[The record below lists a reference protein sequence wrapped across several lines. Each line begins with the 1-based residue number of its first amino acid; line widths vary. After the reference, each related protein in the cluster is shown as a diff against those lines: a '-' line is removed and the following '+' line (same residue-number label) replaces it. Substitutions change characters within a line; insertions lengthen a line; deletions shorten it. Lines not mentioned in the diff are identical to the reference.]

1 LALLLEIFSTPPHKR
16 QAFLG
21 VFMRTT
27 IVAYLSGL
35 ISMAILDGAWLS
47 FATGAIYKPGIGPLM
62 ADKPVI
68 PAAIIFY
75 LLYAA
80 GVTYLIT
87 LPALAAGALPA
98 ALTRGAVLGF
108 IAYGTY
114 DLTSL
119 AILRG
124 WPVNVTIIDMIWG
137 AILTGVSAGVA
148 YLAAR
153 KFG

>member
-1 LALLLEIFSTPPHKR
+1 
-16 QAFLG
+16 
-21 VFMRTT
+21 MRTS
-27 IVAYLSGL
+27 IVAYVSGL
-35 ISMAILDGAWLS
+35 IAMAILDGAWLS

-87 LPALAAGALPA
+87 LPALAAASLPA
-98 ALTRGAVLGF
+98 AVTRGAVLGL

-137 AILTGVSAGVA
+137 AILTGVSAGAAFLV
-148 YLAAR
+148 AR

>member
-1 LALLLEIFSTPPHKR
+1 
-16 QAFLG
+16 
-21 VFMRTT
+21 MRTA
-27 IVAYLSGL
+27 IVAYVSGL
-35 ISMAILDGAWLS
+35 IAMAVLDGAWLS

-68 PAAIIFY
+68 PAAIFFY

-98 ALTRGAVLGF
+98 AITRGAVLGL

-137 AILTGVSAGVA
+137 AILTGVAAGVA
-148 YLAAR
+148 FLVAR
-153 KFG
+153 RFG

>member
-1 LALLLEIFSTPPHKR
+1 MPHHIG
-16 QAFLG
+16 QAFSG
-21 VFMRTT
+21 VFMRTA
-27 IVAYLSGL
+27 IVAYVSGL
-35 ISMAILDGAWLS
+35 IAMAVLDGAWLS

-68 PAAIIFY
+68 PAAIFFY

-87 LPALAAGALPA
+87 LPALSSGSLPA
-98 ALTRGAVLGF
+98 AITRGAVLGF

-137 AILTGVSAGVA
+137 AILTGASAGAA
-148 YLAAR
+148 YLVAR

>member
-1 LALLLEIFSTPPHKR
+1 
-16 QAFLG
+16 
-21 VFMRTT
+21 MRTT
-27 IVAYLSGL
+27 VIAYISGL
-35 ISMAILDGAWLS
+35 VAMAVLDGAWLS

-87 LPALAAGALPA
+87 LPALAAASLPA
-98 ALTRGAVLGF
+98 AITRGAVLGF

-137 AILTGVSAGVA
+137 AILTGVSAAAA
-148 YLAAR
+148 YLVAR

>member
-1 LALLLEIFSTPPHKR
+1 MRATIIAYITSLVAM
-16 QAFLG
+16 G
-21 VFMRTT
+21 V
-27 IVAYLSGL
+27 
-35 ISMAILDGAWLS
+35 LDGAWLS
-47 FATGAIYKPGIGPLM
+47 FATSKLYKPGIGHLM

-68 PAAIIFY
+68 PAAILFY

-87 LPALAAGALPA
+87 LPALATGPATALI
-98 ALTRGAVLGF
+98 RGAVLGL

-119 AILRG
+119 AIMNN
-124 WPVNVTIIDMIWG
+124 WPTNVTIADMLWG
-137 AILTGVSAGVA
+137 TILTGAT
-148 YLAAR
+148 AAIATAVTQ

>member
-1 LALLLEIFSTPPHKR
+1 
-16 QAFLG
+16 
-21 VFMRTT
+21 MRAAIT
-27 IVAYLSGL
+27 AYISGL
-35 ISMAILDGAWLS
+35 IVMAILDAAWLS
-47 FATGAIYKPGIGPLM
+47 FATGKLYKPGIGHLM

-68 PAAIIFY
+68 WAAVLFY

-87 LPALAAGALPA
+87 LPALEGATLA
-98 ALTRGAVLGF
+98 DTATRGAVLGF

-119 AILRG
+119 AILSG
-124 WPVNVTIIDMIWG
+124 WPVYVTVADMIWG
-137 AILTGVSAGVA
+137 AVITGATASAA
-148 YLAAR
+148 LLITR

>member
-1 LALLLEIFSTPPHKR
+1 
-16 QAFLG
+16 
-21 VFMRTT
+21 MRSP
-27 IVAYLSGL
+27 IIAYFSGL
-35 ISMAILDGAWLS
+35 IAMGVLDGAWLS
-47 FATGAIYKPGIGPLM
+47 FATSRIYKPGIGPLM
-62 ADKPVI
+62 ADKPVAA
-68 PAAIIFY
+68 AAIIFY

-80 GVTYLIT
+80 GMAYLIT
-87 LPALAAGALPA
+87 LPALAAGSLGS

-124 WPVNVTIIDMIWG
+124 WPVNVTVIDMIWG
-137 AILTGVSAGVA
+137 AILTGISAGAA
-148 YLAAR
+148 YLITR

>member
-1 LALLLEIFSTPPHKR
+1 
-16 QAFLG
+16 
-21 VFMRTT
+21 MRTA
-27 IVAYLSGL
+27 IVAYVSGL
-35 ISMAILDGAWLS
+35 IAMAVLDGAWLS

-68 PAAIIFY
+68 PAAIFFY

-87 LPALAAGALPA
+87 LPALSSGSLPA
-98 ALTRGAVLGF
+98 AITRGAVLGF

-137 AILTGVSAGVA
+137 AILTGASAGAA
-148 YLAAR
+148 YLVAR

>member
-1 LALLLEIFSTPPHKR
+1 
-16 QAFLG
+16 
-21 VFMRTT
+21 MRSP
-27 IVAYLSGL
+27 IIAYFSGL
-35 ISMAILDGAWLS
+35 IAMAVLDGAWLS
-47 FATGAIYKPGIGPLM
+47 FATGSIYKPGIGPLM

-68 PAAIIFY
+68 PAAILFY
-75 LLYAA
+75 LIYAA
-80 GVTYLIT
+80 GVAYLIT
-87 LPALAAGALPA
+87 LPALAAGSLGSAI
-98 ALTRGAVLGF
+98 TRGAVLGF

-137 AILTGVSAGVA
+137 ALLTAASAGAA
-148 YLAAR
+148 YLITR